1 MKDYSLFD
9 KVILKFVPWIREQ
22 INKSPDN
29 IIRIKII
36 DIKKE
41 IPELREKTDTELY
54 KNPTRK
60 LLSLDRI

>member
-22 INKSPDN
+22 TNKSPDN

-41 IPELREKTDTELY
+41 IPELRVMRNTIYETISRDKKRY
-54 KNPTRK
+54 V
-60 LLSLDRI
+60 